1 MHDKQFAY
9 DFRYPTSKQQKL
21 CHRFASCRS
30 QMIFLSHPPPYA
42 LQQYLVANRPPNC
55 VLHLTIYGLFLALP
69 SDDDVVGRHSVY
81 VVQFRSLAGTNDLY
95 LLPSI
100 IIFAPSVAISKQ
112 ATIHPPPTLHQN
124 SSTIEEA
131 MAIKLSR
138 SVLCI
143 FSQSVRVGQMTTSGQ
158 IFKY

>member
-9 DFRYPTSKQQKL
+9 DFHYPTSKQQKL

-30 QMIFLSHPPPYA
+30 QMLFLSHPPPYA

-100 IIFAPSVAISKQ
+100 IRAPSVAISKQ
-112 ATIHPPPTLHQN
+112 ATIHHPHCTRTAAQLKRRWPSNFHDPSFAFFPN
-124 SSTIEEA
+124 PFGSS
-131 MAIKLSR
+131 K
-138 SVLCI
+138 
-143 FSQSVRVGQMTTSGQ
+143 
-158 IFKY
+158 